1 MRRNG
6 KFSQRKPRNKQTN
19 KRTFKGKEKNKTVQ
33 DLKMGI
39 KAIKKT
45 QTERILKMENLGK
58 WTKDTA
64 SPTEYKNCKRY
75 SQALKIQ

>member
-39 KAIKKT
+39 RRNKIK
-45 QTERILKMENLGK
+45 
-58 WTKDTA
+58 
-64 SPTEYKNCKRY
+64 
-75 SQALKIQ
+75 